1 MIAEWSL
8 NGNWKWLLRSSRR
21 DLLVVRAAI
30 YSQVSRV
37 ALERNLFASEPT
49 AQCVGIKRKLGDN
62 KKNFYCNLPN
72 SRQHLAYKGTIKGY
86 HPNLLFFIR
95 IFLLIKQISMKQ
107 NCSFSALGE
116 CSEPRLSL
124 AEILDRILQKPESP
138 RRVNRL
144 PDGNASTAQNPQE
157 CVSPREIKTN
167 SQLTKTKQSCLKSAL
182 ISFYN
187 CVWPLSVR
195 SSSQKHPCP
204 IIQFFSLF

>member
-1 MIAEWSL
+1 MQKRGNFINSPSLFYCSSTAFRVFRMIAEWSL

-116 CSEPRLSL
+116 CSEPRTFRDPPPSRDSL
-124 AEILDRILQKPESP
+124 
-138 RRVNRL
+138 
-144 PDGNASTAQNPQE
+144 
-157 CVSPREIKTN
+157 
-167 SQLTKTKQSCLKSAL
+167 
-182 ISFYN
+182 
-187 CVWPLSVR
+187 
-195 SSSQKHPCP
+195 
-204 IIQFFSLF
+204 